1 MFNRLK
7 KIELLNNSVDVL
19 NKSLN
24 DSNVIEL
31 LYVLG
36 KKSEIIK
43 RNFLAGLFRGIGIG
57 IGVTIITAM
66 IVFFLERLVK
76 LNLPVIG
83 EYITDIV
90 NIVENGQK
98 GRA

>member
-1 MFNRLK
+1 MFYKSKREEILNK
-7 KIELLNNSVDVL
+7 NIEMLNNSL
-19 NKSLN
+19 R
-24 DSNVIEL
+24 DSNIVEL

-36 KKSEIIK
+36 DKKEIIK
-43 RNFLAGLFRGIGIG
+43 RNFLAGIFRGIGIG

-66 IVFFLERLVK
+66 IVIFLERLVK

-90 NIVENGQK
+90 NIVENGQ
-98 GRA
+98 R

>member
-1 MFNRLK
+1 MFNKVK
-7 KIELLNNSVDVL
+7 KIELLNKNIDKLNNSL
-19 NKSLN
+19 T
-24 DSNVIEL
+24 DSNIIEL

-43 RNFLAGLFRGIGIG
+43 RNFLAGIFRGVGIG

-66 IVFFLERLVK
+66 IVIFLERLVRW
-76 LNLPVIG
+76 NLPVIG

-90 NIVENGQK
+90 NIVQRNMY
-98 GRA
+98 

>member
-1 MFNRLK
+1 MFNK
-7 KIELLNNSVDVL
+7 SNKVELLNKNIDILNNSL
-19 NKSLN
+19 KEN
-24 DSNVIEL
+24 NVFEL
-31 LYVLG
+31 SYILG
-36 KKSEIIK
+36 KKREIIK

-66 IVFFLERLVK
+66 IVIFLERLVK

>member
-1 MFNRLK
+1 MFYKSK
-7 KIELLNNSVDVL
+7 KIELLNKNIDMLNNSL
-19 NKSLN
+19 MS
-24 DSNVIEL
+24 SNIIEL

-57 IGVTIITAM
+57 IGVTIITAV
-66 IVFFLERLVK
+66 IVIFLERLVK

-90 NIVENGQK
+90 NIVENGQ
-98 GRA
+98 R

>member
-1 MFNRLK
+1 MFYKSKN
-7 KIELLNNSVDVL
+7 IELLNKNIDMLNNSL
-19 NKSLN
+19 IH
-24 DSNVIEL
+24 SNIIEL

-57 IGVTIITAM
+57 IGVTIITAV
-66 IVFFLERLVK
+66 IVVFLERLVK

-90 NIVENGQK
+90 NIVENGQ
-98 GRA
+98 R